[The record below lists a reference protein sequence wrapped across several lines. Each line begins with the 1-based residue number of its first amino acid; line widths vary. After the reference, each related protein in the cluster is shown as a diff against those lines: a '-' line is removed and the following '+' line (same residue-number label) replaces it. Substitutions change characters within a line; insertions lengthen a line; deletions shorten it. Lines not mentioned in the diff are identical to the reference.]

1 MEVLGRTMI
10 RTCCLLLASSLSRIV
25 IAQTV
30 VPRYD
35 IPPAV
40 PPPSCGF
47 RLAQLGRIAG
57 PPAYQR
63 LAFQLRALQSAQ
75 VAVSAL
81 QAGMEGLQKEQTPAL
96 GMAALFTGTKQAHD
110 ALLCSA
116 SIIAKYAPLD
126 ETDRN
131 TRTLLIVA
139 YNQEAA
145 AIADLEAHS
154 KEQFLRTETVRT
166 PAIQVKDAE
175 RMTAISSLQSEAAS
189 TLAEATSLWLLLSV
203 DDSNPNSK
211 DTKQTAIPCSD
222 YPALLKESTAL
233 AHQTKSAYTDS
244 ASFFVTFLGG
254 RKCK

>member
-1 MEVLGRTMI
+1 MQAYW
-10 RTCCLLLASSLSRIV
+10 CSLLLLLPLAVS
-25 IAQTV
+25 AQTPE
-30 VPRYD
+30 PRYD
-35 IPPAV
+35 VPPAV

-47 RLAQLGRIAG
+47 RLAGLGRITG

-63 LAFQLRALQSAQ
+63 LAYQLKALQSAQ
-75 VAVSAL
+75 GSVSAL
-81 QAGMEGLQKEQTPAL
+81 QAGMAGLQKEQTPAL
-96 GMAALFTGTKQAHD
+96 GMAALFTSTKQAHD

-116 SIIAKYAPLD
+116 SIIAKYAPVD
-126 ETDRN
+126 ETDSN
-131 TRTLLIVA
+131 ARTLLIVA

-154 KEQFLRTETVRT
+154 KEQFLRSESDRT
-166 PAIQVKDAE
+166 PATQVKDAE

-203 DDSNPNSK
+203 DDSNPNAK
-211 DTKQTAIPCSD
+211 DTKQTVISCAE

-233 AHQTKSAYTDS
+233 AKQTKSAYTES